1 MALLGIVIDEGFLH
15 LVGIFLLSGVKF
27 LLGLIWAIAFVENDF
42 LGLFISVVGGVF
54 GSFIW
59 IFLGHWILAKWVV
72 FRQNRGGLNG
82 PIKRFS
88 RKNRFIVRVKR
99 YGGVYFLV
107 FLAPIIIS
115 IPVGCLVLTTMESN
129 RFRLLMMMTASVILW
144 GIAIFFGV
152 KASLF

>member
-27 LLGLIWAIAFVENDF
+27 LFGLMWAIAFAENDF

-59 IFLGHWILAKWVV
+59 IFLGHWILEKWVI
-72 FRQNRGGLNG
+72 FTQKRGGGNG
-82 PIKRFS
+82 PVKRFS

-99 YGGVYFLV
+99 FGGVYLLV
-107 FLAPIIIS
+107 LLAPIIIS
-115 IPVGCLVLTTMESN
+115 IPVGCLVLTTIESN
-129 RFRLLMMMTASVILW
+129 RFRLLILMTASVILW
-144 GIAIFFGV
+144 GIAIYFGV
-152 KASLF
+152 NVTLL